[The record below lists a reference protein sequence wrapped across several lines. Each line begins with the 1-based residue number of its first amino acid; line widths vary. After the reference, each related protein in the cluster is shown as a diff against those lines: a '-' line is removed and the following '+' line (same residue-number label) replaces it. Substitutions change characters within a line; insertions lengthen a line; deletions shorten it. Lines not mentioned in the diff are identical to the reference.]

1 MRPLHGE
8 KDRKRTTWDLKPL
21 DSCKRKVS
29 NSGIHNYNPSAG
41 NDRHCWLRAGEGAAE
56 VDVFVEFSP
65 CTRAEHGVGYGIGVN
80 LVVWAGVVLVLLGG
94 FFLPRLEH
102 PCHPRFTA
110 NRRSGIDL
118 PWLCRA
124 IDLRVALNNSIGSPT
139 ETRQAL
145 GPSHLCARFTR
156 VSTAIDT

>member
-94 FFLPRLEH
+94 FFLPRLNTLVI
-102 PCHPRFTA
+102 PVSLPIADRASTCHGSAAP
-110 NRRSGIDL
+110 
-118 PWLCRA
+118 
-124 IDLRVALNNSIGSPT
+124 SISESP
-139 ETRQAL
+139 
-145 GPSHLCARFTR
+145 
-156 VSTAIDT
+156 